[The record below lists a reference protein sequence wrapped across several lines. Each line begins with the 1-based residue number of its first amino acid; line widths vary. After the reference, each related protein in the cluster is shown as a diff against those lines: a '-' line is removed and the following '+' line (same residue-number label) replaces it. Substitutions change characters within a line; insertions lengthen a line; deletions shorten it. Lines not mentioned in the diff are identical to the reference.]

1 MPSIKCPG
9 CGLVNF
15 ADAEACRRCKNALRP
30 AADTT
35 AAPVA
40 GDARAAVD
48 ASPSGLGTEV
58 LGRVT
63 TKHGFKDL
71 FVIAVEDS
79 IVLRPDSVLGS
90 VLHNARPM
98 AGVAGGLA
106 VGLAV
111 GHGAKMDDQSKQRLA
126 GAPVEDLQ
134 AAPDSIVIPITDL
147 QAIEFTRNVFSAWV
161 EFVRRGGR
169 TKFEVNYLV
178 YTELADATQRRFP
191 ALYRGDERTTK
202 LLEKYRERSRKSG

>member
-1 MPSIKCPG
+1 MPSIKCLS

-15 ADAEACRRCKNALRP
+15 ADAEVCRRCKKAIRP
-30 AADTT
+30 TADAT
-35 AAPVA
+35 APPASVDA
-40 GDARAAVD
+40 GAAVD
-48 ASPSGLGTEV
+48 VSPSVAGTEV

-71 FVIAVEDS
+71 FVIAAEDS
-79 IVLRPDSVLGS
+79 IVLRPDSTLGS

-106 VGLAV
+106 VALAV
-111 GHGAKMDDQSKQRLA
+111 GHGAKMEDRSKQQLA
-126 GAPVEDLQ
+126 DTPVDDLRS
-134 AAPDSIVIPITDL
+134 APDSIVIPIADL

-161 EFVRRGGR
+161 EFVRRGCR

-191 ALYRGDERTTK
+191 TLYRGDERTTK
-202 LLEKYRERSRKSG
+202 LLEKYRERSRKGG